1 MLEYLFNIFIKRRLQ
16 HRCFPVKFAKFLRTP
31 FFREHSG
38 GSFLLMSCLRFFAP
52 QCSEIYS
59 SLFDIFSYIYKF
71 MSCVVASLKCFVNA
85 LLLLPNNSH
94 AFTSLTRKSMK
105 SVIVNVVIMSEDF
118 SDSDF

>member
-1 MLEYLFNIFIKRRLQ
+1 
-16 HRCFPVKFAKFLRTP
+16 
-31 FFREHSG
+31 
-38 GSFLLMSCLRFFAP
+38 
-52 QCSEIYS
+52 
-59 SLFDIFSYIYKF
+59 

-94 AFTSLTRKSMK
+94 TFTSLTRKSMK